1 MSIYPTMLKCA
12 NQLTLFG
19 MSVAVIGGVIS
30 YKILQVIVC
39 FLSGKCVGR
48 PLFVQTERWFESIL
62 AIIRHEIYSRDRLV
76 LLKRL
81 VGGGWNAGCRFSLLY
96 SNIKENCGS
105 NPQPS
110 VLLLRISCA
119 ETNDINGRTE
129 TT

>member
-62 AIIRHEIYSRDRLV
+62 AIIRRRIYSRDRLV

-81 VGGGWNAGCRFSLLY
+81 VDGGWRFSLLY